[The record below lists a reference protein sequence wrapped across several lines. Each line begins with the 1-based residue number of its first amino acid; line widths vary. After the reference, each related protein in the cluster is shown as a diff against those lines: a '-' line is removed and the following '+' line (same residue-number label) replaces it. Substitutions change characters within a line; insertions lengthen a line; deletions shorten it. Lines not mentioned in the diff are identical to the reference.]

1 MPEMKS
7 LRFLLKLAGKQRG
20 KLFFSCLCSAVSALF
35 ALIPF
40 VIIYWMADELLRL
53 PLDLAVVRQLCLF
66 ALIAV
71 LLRFVLMGASS
82 TLAHAPPFH
91 ILYDLRVRLVD
102 KLGRLPLGY
111 FSTQHSGRLKKI
123 IVDDV
128 ERIEQFIGHH
138 LPDLTASLVSPLLTI
153 VYLFTIDWRMAIVS
167 LLPIPASFTV
177 QGLMSYMGRQNDDIK
192 RIHTLS
198 EEMNGAIIEF
208 VQAMPVIKSF
218 NQTVHSFARYH
229 HTVESYANLWIHIA
243 RKRVPFYT
251 LFLLLMESGL
261 LFVMPV
267 GVWLYSQG
275 TLTLP
280 VLLLF
285 LLLGVGL
292 TAPLRQI
299 STLTHMMQNNMEG
312 VRRIEAVLT
321 ERELSVPELSEV
333 GTPTQYDI
341 TFYQVRFA
349 YGDQEVLKG
358 VNFVAEHGKVTAL
371 VGPSGAGKSTAAQLI
386 ARFFDPTQG
395 KILIGGIDV
404 RSIPTEKLME
414 YVSFVFQDVPVIND
428 TVAANLRMGK
438 EDASESDLISAAQAA
453 QAHDFISTLPNGY
466 DTYIGEGRSRLSGGE
481 RQRLAIARAI
491 LKNAPI
497 ILLDEATASLDPEN
511 EVYLQRAISKL
522 AHQKTVHVIAHRL
535 KTIQSA
541 DRILVLDQGR
551 IAESGKHEE
560 LLEKGGLYCKLWQE
574 QQRLGGWKLKRKS
587 M

>member
-82 TLAHAPPFH
+82 TLAHASSFH

-167 LLPIPASFTV
+167 LLPIPASFAV

-192 RIHTLS
+192 RIHNLS

-229 HTVESYANLWIHIA
+229 HTVESYASLWTHIA
-243 RKRVPFYT
+243 RKRVPLYT

-261 LFVMPV
+261 LFVMPI
-267 GVWLYSQG
+267 GVWLYGQG

-321 ERELSVPELSEV
+321 ERELSVPQLSEV

-349 YGDQEVLKG
+349 YGAQEVLKE

-453 QAHDFISTLPNGY
+453 QAHDFISALPNGY
-466 DTYIGEGRSRLSGGE
+466 DTYIGEGGSRLSGGE

-522 AHQKTVHVIAHRL
+522 AHQKTVLVIAHRL